1 MCLSDLSLKAVR
13 YSTQNYKEVCTVANI
28 LITGGAG
35 YIGSV
40 LVPELLRKGHLVTV
54 IDNFLF
60 KQNSLLECCTNRNFT
75 IVNGDARN
83 EELIKKHIEGKDF
96 IFPLAA
102 LVGFPICDKDT
113 VGATTTNLDAVKLIL
128 KLRKPE
134 QKIIFPCT
142 NSGYGL
148 GQGQKYCTEES
159 PINPIS
165 LYGRTKMEAEKAVLE
180 AGNSLTFRFATLFGA
195 SPRMRTDLLVN
206 DFTYRAVFDRSV
218 IVFEGHFMRNY
229 LHVRDAAGAFIFGME
244 NFEKMKGRQYNCGLS
259 DANLSKIELCEKIK
273 EHIPSFMYLEAP
285 IGTDPDKRDY
295 LVSNERLESMGWQ
308 PQYSIDD
315 GIEELI
321 KAYSIIKN
329 NIYGNV

>member
-1 MCLSDLSLKAVR
+1 MSD
-13 YSTQNYKEVCTVANI
+13 I

-40 LVPELLRKGHLVTV
+40 LTPELLRLGHRVTV
-54 IDNFLF
+54 IDNFLY
-60 KQNSLLECCTNRNFT
+60 KQSSLLDCCMNKNFT
-75 IVNGDARN
+75 IVNGDARD
-83 EELIKKHIEGKDF
+83 EELIKKHIKGKDY

-102 LVGFPICDKDT
+102 LVGFPLCDKDKT
-113 VGATTTNLDAVKLIL
+113 AAVTTNLDAVKLII
-128 KLRKPE
+128 KLRAPE
-134 QKIIFPCT
+134 QRIIFPCT

-148 GQGQKYCTEES
+148 GQGQSFCTEDS
-159 PINPIS
+159 PIDPIS
-165 LYGRTKMEAEKAVLE
+165 LYGKTKMAAEKAVLE

-206 DFTYRAVFDRSV
+206 DFTYRAVFDRSL
-218 IVFEGHFMRNY
+218 IVFEGSFMRNY
-229 LHVRDAAGAFIFGME
+229 LHVRDAAGAFIFAMD

-259 DANLSKIELCEKIK
+259 DANLSKLELCEKIK
-273 EHIPSFMYLEAP
+273 KHLPSFMYIEAP
-285 IGTDPDKRDY
+285 VGTDPDKRNY
-295 LVSNERLESMGWQ
+295 LVSNERIESMGWR
-308 PQYSIDD
+308 PRYTLDD

>member
-1 MCLSDLSLKAVR
+1 MSD
-13 YSTQNYKEVCTVANI
+13 I

-40 LVPELLRKGHLVTV
+40 LTPELLRLGHRVTV
-54 IDNFLF
+54 IDNFLY
-60 KQNSLLECCTNRNFT
+60 KQSSLLDCCMNSNFT
-75 IVNGDARN
+75 IVNGDARD
-83 EELIKKHIEGKDF
+83 EELIKKHIKGKDY

-102 LVGFPICDKDT
+102 LVGFPLCDKDQT
-113 VGATTTNLDAVKLIL
+113 AAVSTNLDAVKLIL
-128 KLRKPE
+128 RLRSPE
-134 QKIIFPCT
+134 QRIIFPCT

-148 GQGQKYCTEES
+148 GQGQSFCTEDS
-159 PINPIS
+159 PIDPIS
-165 LYGRTKMEAEKAVLE
+165 LYGKTKMAAEWAVLK

-206 DFTYRAVFDRSV
+206 DFTYRAVFDRSL
-218 IVFEGHFMRNY
+218 IVFEGSFMRNY
-229 LHVRDAAGAFIFGME
+229 LHVRDAAGAFIFAMD

-259 DANLSKIELCEKIK
+259 DANLSKLELCEKIK
-273 EHIPSFMYLEAP
+273 EHLPSFMYIEAP
-285 IGTDPDKRDY
+285 VGTDPDKRNY
-295 LVSNERLESMGWQ
+295 LVSNERIESMGWR
-308 PQYSIDD
+308 PRYTLDD

>member
-1 MCLSDLSLKAVR
+1 MAD
-13 YSTQNYKEVCTVANI
+13 I

-40 LVPELLRKGHLVTV
+40 LTPELLSKGHKVTV
-54 IDNFLF
+54 IDNLLY
-60 KQNSLLECCTNRNFT
+60 KQCSLLSCCSDKNFT
-75 IVNGDARN
+75 MVNGDARD
-83 EELIKKHIEGKDF
+83 EELIKKHIKGKDF

-102 LVGFPICDKDT
+102 LVGFPVCDKDT
-113 VGATTTNLDAVKLIL
+113 VAATTTNLDAVKLIL
-128 KLRKPE
+128 KLREPS
-134 QKIIFPCT
+134 QKVIFPCT

-148 GQGQKYCTEES
+148 GQGQEYCTEDS
-159 PINPIS
+159 PIDPIS
-165 LYGRTKMEAEKAVLE
+165 LYGKTKMAAERAVLE

-206 DFTYRAVFDRSV
+206 DFTYRAVFDRSL
-218 IVFEGHFMRNY
+218 IVFEGSFMRNY
-229 LHVRDAAGAFIFGME
+229 LHVRDAARAFMFAMD
-244 NFEKMKGRQYNCGLS
+244 NFERMKGRQYNCGLS

-273 EHIPSFMYLEAP
+273 EHIPSFMYIEAP
-285 IGTDPDKRDY
+285 VGTDPDKRNY
-295 LVSNERLESMGWQ
+295 LVSNERIESMGFK
-308 PQYSIDD
+308 PLYTIDD